1 MASSQ
6 EPYLSPQNPAMQPSP
21 SLSEHGFPVT
31 PIWSTGSSPVIQF
44 VSNVVVGGDGDALSA
59 SLSACPS
66 TRSSSGSSS
75 EVEIEV
81 LFPGDDYYYDDGCT
95 SPALRSRSSSLRGS
109 IDGEP
114 DLEAG
119 RSRLLRA
126 SSLRMMEFVER
137 DNKRELRWS
146 AMEEGYGLSS
156 TSQRNNADENESTS
170 STREPVPVN
179 INVNPSRSISR
190 SPSHGIRIAL
200 DSCERNSTSRITE
213 KDIKQAIMFSASLN
227 KLTLSQDEAT
237 QYTHLILEEL
247 QTGQGLIK
255 LNGTKQHQSRDLQ
268 PICWPTPM
276 PTKYGTWILSATI
289 AFLRA
294 HWRRIWMV
302 LLWLVACAA
311 LFTWKFMQYRQRL
324 AFEVMGYCLS
334 TAKGAAETLK
344 FNMAIVLLPV
354 CRNTVTWL
362 RRSHVINSVIPFN
375 DTINFHKLVAA
386 GIVIGIV
393 LHGGI
398 HLSCDFP
405 RIVKADKTFFG
416 RTIAVDF
423 GYHQPSYLEI
433 VASTE
438 GTTGI
443 AMVIL
448 MLIAFLLASSPSRR
462 NPVSLPP
469 LVRRFSGFNAFWYSH
484 HVFIAVYVLLIVHS
498 MFLFLAKDVAE
509 KTTWMYVAFPVMI
522 YLGEWMFRM
531 VRSMVFDVKI
541 LNATTY
547 PGKVL
552 ALKVTKPPSFRYRSG
567 MYVFVQCPQ
576 VSKFEWHPFS
586 LTSAPDDDHLSIHIR
601 SLGDWSYQ
609 IYDVF
614 QQALLSSNSDLP
626 KISMDGPYG
635 AASQDHSKY
644 ENILLIG
651 LGIGATPF
659 ISVLKDI
666 ANGLD
671 KGDDQLRKA
680 YFYWVTR
687 EQGSFEWFR
696 DIMKEV
702 SALDGKQ
709 GVIEMYN
716 YLTSVYQEGDKRSVL
731 ISTIQA
737 LHFARHGIDII
748 SKTPVRTQF
757 SRPNWPR
764 VFYGLAK
771 RHIGD
776 RIGVFYCGPDDLGR
790 QLERL
795 CHNMNTRTFTR
806 FVFHKEHF

>member
-6 EPYLSPQNPAMQPSP
+6 TRNPCSENGPAMQPSP
-21 SLSEHGFPVT
+21 SFSDSEHGFPGASM
-31 PIWSTGSSPVIQF
+31 WSTGSSRSVIQF
-44 VSNVVVGGDGDALSA
+44 VSNIVVGGDGDTLSA

-66 TRSSSGSSS
+66 TKSSCGSSS
-75 EVEIEV
+75 DIEIEV
-81 LFPGDDYYYDDGCT
+81 LFQGDDYYNYDDECT
-95 SPALRSRSSSLRGS
+95 SSASRSLRGCS
-109 IDGEP
+109 DGEQ

-119 RSRLLRA
+119 RSRLLRT
-126 SSLRMMEFVER
+126 SSLTTAEFVER
-137 DNKRELRWS
+137 DSRGELGWS
-146 AMEEGYGLSS
+146 ALEGLRLSS
-156 TSQRNNADENESTS
+156 TSQRSAAGENDKN
-170 STREPVPVN
+170 STRDPIPVN
-179 INVNPSRSISR
+179 ENVNPIRSISR
-190 SPSHGIRIAL
+190 SPSLGIRIAL
-200 DSCERNSTSRITE
+200 DSCERNLASRITE

-227 KLTLSQDEAT
+227 KLTLTQDEAT
-237 QYTHLILEEL
+237 EYTNLILEEL
-247 QTGQGLIK
+247 QTGQGLMQMSNTNK
-255 LNGTKQHQSRDLQ
+255 GLSRDLQ
-268 PICWPTPM
+268 LAFWQKPTP
-276 PTKYGTWILSATI
+276 TRYRCGILLAIIVFFQT
-289 AFLRA
+289 
-294 HWRRIWMV
+294 HWRRIWVV
-302 LLWLVACAA
+302 LLWLAACAA
-311 LFTWKFMQYRQRL
+311 LFTWKFMQYRERL

-334 TAKGAAETLK
+334 TAKGAAEMLK
-344 FNMAIVLLPV
+344 LNMAIVLLPV

-362 RRSHVINSVIPFN
+362 RRSRIINSVMPFN
-375 DTINFHKLVAA
+375 DAINFHKVVAG
-386 GIVIGIV
+386 GIIIGII

-405 RIVKADKTFFG
+405 RIARADKTFFG
-416 RTIAVDF
+416 RTIAADF

-443 AMVIL
+443 AMVVL

-462 NPVSLPP
+462 NPESLPP
-469 LVRRFSGFNAFWYSH
+469 LIRRFAGFNAFWYSH

-498 MFLFLAKDVAE
+498 MFLFLAKDVTE
-509 KTTWMYVAFPVMI
+509 KTTWMYVAVPVII
-522 YLGEWMFRM
+522 YLGERMFRI
-531 VRSMVFDVKI
+531 VRSM
-541 LNATTY
+541 ATAY

-552 ALKVTKPPSFRYRSG
+552 ALKVAKPPGFRYQSG

-576 VSKFEWHPFS
+576 ISKFEWHPFS
-586 LTSAPDDDHLSIHIR
+586 LTSAPDDNHLSIHIR

-609 IYDVF
+609 VYNKF
-614 QQALLSSNSDLP
+614 QQGLLSSNSNLP
-626 KISMDGPYG
+626 KISIDGPYG

-644 ENILLIG
+644 EVILLIG

-666 ANGLD
+666 ANSLD
-671 KGDDQLRKA
+671 KGDGPYRHAERLKKA

-702 SALDGKQ
+702 SALDSKQ

-731 ISTIQA
+731 ISAIQA

-748 SKTPVRTQF
+748 SKTPVRTHF

-764 VFYGLAK
+764 VFHGLSR
-771 RHIGD
+771 RHIGE
-776 RIGVFYCGPDDLGR
+776 RIGIFYCGPDDLGR

-795 CHNMNTRTFTR
+795 CHKMNTRTFTR

>member
-6 EPYLSPQNPAMQPSP
+6 EPYPSPQNPAMQPASASP
-21 SLSEHGFPVT
+21 SEPGLPSSST
-31 PIWSTGSSPVIQF
+31 IWSAGSRSPVIQF
-44 VSNVVVGGDGDALSA
+44 VSNVVVGGGGDPLSS

-66 TRSSSGSSS
+66 TRSSCGSSS

-81 LFPGDDYYYDDGCT
+81 LFQGSDYYYDDDDDDDCT
-95 SPALRSRSSSLRGS
+95 SPAPWRSRSASLRGCS
-109 IDGEP
+109 DGEV

-119 RSRLLRA
+119 RLRLLRA

-137 DNKRELRWS
+137 DSKGELKWS
-146 AMEEGYGLSS
+146 AMEGFGLSS
-156 TSQRNNADENESTS
+156 PSQRTNAGENDS
-170 STREPVPVN
+170 STGESIPVTP
-179 INVNPSRSISR
+179 NVNPSRSISR

-200 DSCERNSTSRITE
+200 DSCQKNLTSRITE
-213 KDIKQAIMFSASLN
+213 KEIKQAIMFSASLN
-227 KLTLSQDEAT
+227 KLSLSQDEAT
-237 QYTHLILEEL
+237 EYTHLILEEL
-247 QTGQGLIK
+247 QTGQGLIQ
-255 LNGTKQHQSRDLQ
+255 LNGVKQGQSRDLQ
-268 PICWPTPM
+268 PTCWPTPM
-276 PTKYGTWILSATI
+276 PNKYGRWILSATI

-294 HWRRIWMV
+294 HWRRLWVV
-302 LLWLVACAA
+302 LLWLAACAA

-344 FNMAIVLLPV
+344 LNMAIVLLPV

-362 RRSHVINSVIPFN
+362 RRSHAINSVIPFN

-386 GIVIGIV
+386 GIVIGTI

-405 RIVKADKTFFG
+405 RIARADKTFFG
-416 RTIAVDF
+416 RTIAADF

-438 GTTGI
+438 GATGI
-443 AMVIL
+443 AMVVL

-462 NPVSLPP
+462 NPGSLPP
-469 LVRRFSGFNAFWYSH
+469 LVRRFAGFNAFWYSH

-498 MFLFLAKDVAE
+498 MFLFFAKDVTE
-509 KTTWMYVAFPVMI
+509 KTTWMYVAIPVII
-522 YLGEWMFRM
+522 YLGERMFRM
-531 VRSMVFDVKI
+531 VRSM
-541 LNATTY
+541 ATIY

-552 ALKVTKPPSFRYRSG
+552 ALKVTKPPGFRYRSG
-567 MYVFVQCPQ
+567 M
-576 VSKFEWHPFS
+576 HPFS
-586 LTSAPDDDHLSIHIR
+586 LTSAPDDNHLSIHIR
-601 SLGDWSYQ
+601 SLGDWSFQ
-609 IYDVF
+609 MYDVF
-614 QQALLSSNSDLP
+614 QQALLSSSSELP
-626 KISMDGPYG
+626 KISVDGPYG

-644 ENILLIG
+644 EIILLIG

-671 KGDDQLRKA
+671 KGDDSQHCHADRLRKA

-702 SALDGKQ
+702 SALDSKQ

-731 ISTIQA
+731 ISAIQA

-748 SKTPVRTQF
+748 SKTPVRTHF

-764 VFYGLAK
+764 VFHGLAR
-771 RHIGD
+771 RHIGE

-790 QLERL
+790 QLEKL
-795 CHNMNTRTFTR
+795 CHKMNTTTFTR

>member
-1 MASSQ
+1 M
-6 EPYLSPQNPAMQPSP
+6 
-21 SLSEHGFPVT
+21 
-31 PIWSTGSSPVIQF
+31 
-44 VSNVVVGGDGDALSA
+44 
-59 SLSACPS
+59 
-66 TRSSSGSSS
+66 
-75 EVEIEV
+75 
-81 LFPGDDYYYDDGCT
+81 
-95 SPALRSRSSSLRGS
+95 
-109 IDGEP
+109 
-114 DLEAG
+114 
-119 RSRLLRA
+119 
-126 SSLRMMEFVER
+126 
-137 DNKRELRWS
+137 
-146 AMEEGYGLSS
+146 
-156 TSQRNNADENESTS
+156 
-170 STREPVPVN
+170 
-179 INVNPSRSISR
+179 
-190 SPSHGIRIAL
+190 
-200 DSCERNSTSRITE
+200 DSCDRNSTSRITE
-213 KDIKQAIMFSASLN
+213 KHIKQAIMFSASLN
-227 KLTLSQDEAT
+227 KLTLNQDEAT
-237 QYTHLILEEL
+237 EYTNLILEEL
-247 QTGQGLIK
+247 QTGQGVIQMNVMRKGL
-255 LNGTKQHQSRDLQ
+255 SRDLQ
-268 PICWPTPM
+268 PTCWAIPLPI
-276 PTKYGTWILSATI
+276 KCSQQILTATI
-289 AFLRA
+289 VFFQAQ
-294 HWRRIWMV
+294 WRRIFV
-302 LLWLVACAA
+302 VFLWLMACAA

-344 FNMAIVLLPV
+344 LNMAIVLLPV

-362 RRSHVINSVIPFN
+362 RRSRVINSAIPFN
-375 DTINFHKLVAA
+375 DNINFHKLVAA
-386 GIVIGIV
+386 GIVIGII

-398 HLSCDFP
+398 HLACDFP
-405 RIVKADKTFFG
+405 RIARAEKTFFG
-416 RTIAVDF
+416 RTIASDF

-438 GTTGI
+438 GITGI
-443 AMVIL
+443 AMVVL
-448 MLIAFLLASSPSRR
+448 MLIAFLLASSPWRR
-462 NPVSLPP
+462 NPGTLPP
-469 LVRRFSGFNAFWYSH
+469 LVRQFAGFNSFWYSH

-509 KTTWMYVAFPVMI
+509 KTTWMYVAIPVVI
-522 YLGEWMFRM
+522 YVGERFYRM

-552 ALKVTKPPSFRYRSG
+552 ALKVTKPPGFQYRSG
-567 MYVFVQCPQ
+567 MYVFVQCPE

-609 IYDVF
+609 MYNVF
-614 QQALLSSNSDLP
+614 QQALLSSNSSLP
-626 KISMDGPYG
+626 KILFDGPYG

-644 ENILLIG
+644 EIILLIG

-671 KGDDQLRKA
+671 KGHGSLNYHSDRLKKA

-702 SALDGKQ
+702 SVLDSKQ

-716 YLTSVYQEGDKRSVL
+716 YLTSVYQEGDKRSML
-731 ISTIQA
+731 ISVIQA

-748 SKTPVRTQF
+748 SKTPVRTHF

-764 VFYGLAK
+764 VLHGLAR
-771 RHIGD
+771 RHIGE

-790 QLERL
+790 QLEKL
-795 CHNMNTRTFTR
+795 CHKVNMRTFTR

>member
-1 MASSQ
+1 M
-6 EPYLSPQNPAMQPSP
+6 
-21 SLSEHGFPVT
+21 
-31 PIWSTGSSPVIQF
+31 
-44 VSNVVVGGDGDALSA
+44 
-59 SLSACPS
+59 
-66 TRSSSGSSS
+66 
-75 EVEIEV
+75 
-81 LFPGDDYYYDDGCT
+81 
-95 SPALRSRSSSLRGS
+95 
-109 IDGEP
+109 
-114 DLEAG
+114 
-119 RSRLLRA
+119 
-126 SSLRMMEFVER
+126 
-137 DNKRELRWS
+137 
-146 AMEEGYGLSS
+146 
-156 TSQRNNADENESTS
+156 
-170 STREPVPVN
+170 
-179 INVNPSRSISR
+179 
-190 SPSHGIRIAL
+190 
-200 DSCERNSTSRITE
+200 DSCERNSISRITE

-227 KLTLSQDEAT
+227 KITLNQDEAT
-237 QYTHLILEEL
+237 EYTNLILEEL
-247 QTGQGLIK
+247 QTGQGVIQMNVMRKGL
-255 LNGTKQHQSRDLQ
+255 SRDLQ
-268 PICWPTPM
+268 PTCWAIPM
-276 PTKYGTWILSATI
+276 PMKYSQQILTATI
-289 AFLRA
+289 VFFQAQ
-294 HWRRIWMV
+294 WRRIFV
-302 LLWLVACAA
+302 VFLWLMACAA

-344 FNMAIVLLPV
+344 LNMAIVLLPV

-362 RRSHVINSVIPFN
+362 RRSRVINSVIPFN
-375 DTINFHKLVAA
+375 DNINFHKLVAA
-386 GIVIGIV
+386 GIVVGII

-398 HLSCDFP
+398 HLACDFP
-405 RIVKADKTFFG
+405 RIARADKTFFG
-416 RTIAVDF
+416 RTIAADF

-443 AMVIL
+443 AMVVL
-448 MLIAFLLASSPSRR
+448 MLIAFLLASSPWRR
-462 NPVSLPP
+462 NPETLPP
-469 LVRRFSGFNAFWYSH
+469 LVRQFAGFNSFWYSH

-509 KTTWMYVAFPVMI
+509 KTTWMYVAIPVVI
-522 YLGEWMFRM
+522 YIGERIFRM

-552 ALKVTKPPSFRYRSG
+552 ALKVTKPPGFRYRSG
-567 MYVFVQCPQ
+567 MYVFVQCPE

-586 LTSAPDDDHLSIHIR
+586 LTSAPDDEYLSIHIR

-609 IYDVF
+609 MYNVF
-614 QQALLSSNSDLP
+614 QQAPLSSNSSLP
-626 KISMDGPYG
+626 KILFDGPYG

-644 ENILLIG
+644 EIILLIG

-671 KGDDQLRKA
+671 KGHGSLNYHSDRLKKA

-702 SALDGKQ
+702 SVLDSKQ

-716 YLTSVYQEGDKRSVL
+716 YLTSVYQEGDKRSML
-731 ISTIQA
+731 ISAIQA

-748 SKTPVRTQF
+748 SKTPVRTHF

-764 VFYGLAK
+764 VLHGLAR
-771 RHIGD
+771 RHIGE

-790 QLERL
+790 QLENL
-795 CHNMNTRTFTR
+795 CHKVNARTFTR